1 MTDEEVGPTIE
12 EIRSFRDRQH
22 FELCPQSDHFT
33 REYVPG
39 ELEGVIYALGT
50 VVTVFRIDDK
60 TTARVF
66 PPVQIPASSEDIKAH
81 GRLIPGAEKWVIAWQ
96 GNIRINGSKGGRAK
110 SALGILHKK
119 FKGGYSFVRF
129 DKYVGM

>member
-22 FELCPQSDHFT
+22 FELYPELDIFT

-39 ELEGVIYALGT
+39 ELEGLIYGLET
-50 VVTVFRIDDK
+50 VVTIVKIDEK

-81 GRLIPGAEKWVIAWQ
+81 GKVIAGAEKWVVAWQ
-96 GNIRINGSKGGRAK
+96 GNIRRTGGKGGRAK

-129 DKYVGM
+129 DKYVGV